1 MQYVFKPVGAILV
14 MICCYLTSFSISSRA
29 KKEMAELE
37 AFVLLIGRIRSEIA
51 CFSRPLCEIYAGF
64 ESDVFERSGFLKAL
78 KDNGLLRALDMA
90 GHKLALREENFA
102 IVKQFAT
109 AIGKSYRDEEVK
121 TCDYYIS
128 QLSERHKAHSD
139 ALPKKNKLSRS
150 LCFLL
155 GISII
160 IILI

>member
-1 MQYVFKPVGAILV
+1 MQYIFKPVGAVLV
-14 MICCYLTSFSISSRA
+14 MLCCYLASFSISSRA

-37 AFVLLIGRIRSEIA
+37 AFVLLISRVRAEIT
-51 CFSRPLCEIYAGF
+51 CFSRPLPEIYAGF
-64 ESDVFERSGFLKAL
+64 ESEIFERSGFLKVL
-78 KDNGLLRALDMA
+78 KENGLSCALESA
-90 GHKLALREENFA
+90 GHKLALREENFD
-102 IVKQFAT
+102 IIKQFADV
-109 AIGKSYRDEEVK
+109 IGKSYRDEEIK

-150 LCFLL
+150 LCFLF

-160 IILI
+160 IILV